1 MKLKSILVTM
11 LVAALMSAGI
21 ATVVLVHP
29 INAAIPNVRTV
40 ALPEGSNSISLAS
53 DGVSIWYASSA
64 FGHIYRVDPALGT
77 YSQVY
82 TDSGTPHR
90 WIATAYSSA
99 IYPYSPALYLVDSKV
114 ATGGLY
120 RYDIAANSLALI
132 ASGVGGASGSVWVAS
147 QCQHFNTT
155 LNRCLR
161 SQSFVFAASGN
172 QFFKVQNLN
181 DVPGNPPN
189 SGWYAFPYNCSTNA
203 ILCGSG
209 GTFPGITS
217 DSNGDIYF
225 TDKYAGRVL
234 AYSWRSNSLRAYTGF
249 TKPTSL
255 TVVGADIHVTEN
267 TVSGSVARLNLLTS
281 SIAERVST
289 SGAPFGITSYA
300 GIVVWGSNST
310 DGQICALKSQCVN
323 TGQKNYY
330 MLPSSSGAIFF
341 GYQGSAGVGI
351 VNNLLGTVTYT
362 FTGVS
367 SFWGDSNDNLYLV
380 APLGQSGGTTTV
392 TTTVATQTTTA
403 TTTTTT
409 SSTSYSGT
417 TTNQRIHC
425 FVAGVT
431 SHCPEGTLVKL
442 GASSKTVVDGAV
454 VFENQPVGQTLDL
467 TISHPGYGTIAT
479 TLTIVTGNT
488 PTFYLTKE
496 G

>member
-1 MKLKSILVTM
+1 MLATT
-11 LVAALMSAGI
+11 LVAVLMAAGI
-21 ATVVLVHP
+21 ATVFFVHP
-29 INAAIPNVRTV
+29 INAAVPNVRTV

-53 DGVSIWYASSA
+53 DGASIWYASSA
-64 FGHIYRVDPALGT
+64 YGHIYKVDPVLGT

-99 IYPYSPALYLVDSKV
+99 IYPYSPALYLVDSKA

-120 RYDIAANSLALI
+120 RYSISTNSLELI

-181 DVPGNPPN
+181 DIPGNPPN
-189 SGWYAFPYNCSTNA
+189 SGWNVFPYNCSTNA
-203 ILCGSG
+203 VLCGSG

-217 DSNGDIYF
+217 DSNGDVYF

-234 AYSWRSNSLRAYTGF
+234 AYSWSSNSLRAYAGF

-255 TVVGADIHVTEN
+255 TVVGTDVHVTEN
-267 TVSGSVARLNLLTS
+267 TAGGSVARLNLLSS
-281 SIAERVST
+281 SIAERVLT

-300 GIVVWGSNST
+300 GLVVWGSNST
-310 DGQICALKSQCVN
+310 DGQICVLKSQCVN

-330 MLPSSSGAIFF
+330 LLPSSSGGIFF
-341 GYQGSAGVGI
+341 GYQGSAGVG
-351 VNNLLGTVTYT
+351 VVSNLLGTATYT

-392 TTTVATQTTTA
+392 TTTVATQTTTTTA
-403 TTTTTT
+403 TTST
-409 SSTSYSGT
+409 TSYSGT
-417 TTNQRIHC
+417 TTNQRVHC
-425 FVAGVT
+425 FIAGVT
-431 SHCPEGTLVKL
+431 SHCPDGTLVKL
-442 GASSKTVVDGAV
+442 GSSSKTIVSGAV
-454 VFENQPVGQTLDL
+454 VFENQPVGQMLDL
-467 TISHPGYGTIAT
+467 TISHPDYQTIST
-479 TLTIVTGNT
+479 TLTIVPDNT
-488 PTFYLTKE
+488 PTFYLSK
-496 G
+496 GG